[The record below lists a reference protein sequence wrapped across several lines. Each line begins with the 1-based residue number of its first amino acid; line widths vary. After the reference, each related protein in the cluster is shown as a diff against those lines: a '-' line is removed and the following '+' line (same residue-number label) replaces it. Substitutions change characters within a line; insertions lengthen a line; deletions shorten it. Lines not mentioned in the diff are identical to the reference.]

1 MIVFGFT
8 QPRLGNMS
16 YDLQGIRDI
25 GVTHPVMARQHAI
38 FLDAQR
44 SDRRVHKARNI
55 ADLLER
61 GHKPARGGSL
71 QGLVVDVKA

>member
-1 MIVFGFT
+1 
-8 QPRLGNMS
+8 MS
-16 YDLQGIRDI
+16 FDLQAIRDI
-25 GVTHPVMARQHAI
+25 GAANPVMIRAHAI
-38 FLDAQR
+38 FLEAQR

-61 GHKPARGGSL
+61 GHKPARGGGDSL

>member
-1 MIVFGFT
+1 
-8 QPRLGNMS
+8 MS
-16 YDLQGIRDI
+16 FDLQGIRDI
-25 GVTHPVMARQHAI
+25 GVTHPVMAREHAI